1 MDPFSHFTAAGRL
14 PTVAPVMKAFLRRIT
29 AFILLASLFA
39 PPAFAAAKEDFKK
52 DTSSGMVAAE
62 KLTQITGIA
71 ISPLAGVGGVG
82 AYKYWRAKKEDRPGL
97 SWYAQPWFFLPALLV
112 VGACVAKDA
121 AGPVVPT
128 SLKKPLDLI
137 ELFENKASGIIAT
150 GAVVPMALEIFEAV
164 KPSGPSAALGFAGAH
179 FAAINLS
186 WLGDIVMVPLAL
198 LVYAV
203 VWLFSHTI
211 NVLILVSPFTTVD
224 TALKSLRGAVLGS
237 VVGLPAINEQAGLI
251 WAGFIVLVSLLVAPW
266 AFRTTVF
273 GSIFAWDIVSRRK
286 HWWTPKKDCVWA
298 FSACKIGKA
307 PHRAFGKVSRNER
320 GELTFA
326 WRPWLVFA
334 PRTEVLPAANYVIGK
349 GLIHSEIL
357 RVEGDDAPDVFN
369 LPPRCNGH
377 EDALA
382 TALSLKEVRPVGLR
396 AFWDALKGLFTGQP
410 AGA

>member
-1 MDPFSHFTAAGRL
+1 
-14 PTVAPVMKAFLRRIT
+14 MKAFLRRFT
-29 AFILLASLFA
+29 AFALLAWLFA
-39 PPAFAAAKEDFKK
+39 PPVWAAAQVDFKR
-52 DTSSGMVAAE
+52 DTSSGLVAAE

-82 AYKYWRAKKEDRPGL
+82 AYKYWKAKPEERPSL

-164 KPSGPSAALGFAGAH
+164 KPSGPGASLGLAGAH
-179 FAAINLS
+179 FAAIDLS
-186 WLGDIVMVPLAL
+186 WLGDLVMVPLAL
-198 LVYAV
+198 LVYGV

-237 VVGLPAINEQAGLI
+237 VVGLPAISDKAGAV

-266 AFRTTVF
+266 AFRTSVF
-273 GSIFAWDIVSRRK
+273 GSVFAWDIVSRRK
-286 HWWTPKKDCVWA
+286 HWWTPKKDHVWA
-298 FSACKIGKA
+298 FSACKLGKA
-307 PHRAFGKVSRNER
+307 PHRAFGRVSRN
-320 GELTFA
+320 GEGGLTFT

-357 RVEGDDAPDVFN
+357 RVDGDDAPDVFN

-377 EDALA
+377 EEAVA
-382 TALSLKEVRPVGLR
+382 SALSLKEVRPVGFR
-396 AFWDALKGLFTGQP
+396 AFWAALKSLVAGEAAP
-410 AGA
+410 A

>member
-1 MDPFSHFTAAGRL
+1 
-14 PTVAPVMKAFLRRIT
+14 MKAFLCRFAT
-29 AFILLASLFA
+29 LALLFALFA
-39 PPAFAAAKEDFKK
+39 PAGMAAAAPTSKDEFKQQ
-52 DTSSGMVAAE
+52 TSTGLVAAE

-82 AYKYWRAKKEDRPGL
+82 AYRYWKATPEQRAGL

-112 VGACVAKDA
+112 VGVCVAKDA

-164 KPSGPSAALGFAGAH
+164 KPSGPSAGLGFAGAH
-179 FAAINLS
+179 FAAIDLS
-186 WLGDIVMVPLAL
+186 WLGDLFMVPLAL
-198 LVYAV
+198 LVYGV

-237 VVGLPAINEQAGLI
+237 VAGFGFFGEVTNSTTAMWFSAA
-251 WAGFIVLVSLLVAPW
+251 WAGIIVLVSLLVAPW
-266 AFRTTVF
+266 AFRTTIF

-286 HWWTPKKDCVWA
+286 HWWTPKSDCVWA
-298 FSACKIGKA
+298 FSACKVGKA
-307 PHRAFGKVSRNER
+307 PHRAFGRVGRNDR
-320 GELTFA
+320 GELTFT

-334 PRTEVLPAANYVIGK
+334 PRTEVLPAGNYVIGR

-357 RVEGDDAPDVFN
+357 RVEGESAPDIFN

-377 EDALA
+377 EEAVAAAIGLR
-382 TALSLKEVRPVGLR
+382 EVRPVGLR
-396 AFWDALKGLFTGQP
+396 AFWAALKGLFTGQ
-410 AGA
+410 AATA

>member
-1 MDPFSHFTAAGRL
+1 
-14 PTVAPVMKAFLRRIT
+14 MKAFLCRF
-29 AFILLASLFA
+29 AALVLLWAQFSPVVSAAAA
-39 PPAFAAAKEDFKK
+39 PPSKDEFKQQ
-52 DTSSGMVAAE
+52 TSTGLVAAE

-82 AYKYWRAKKEDRPGL
+82 AYRYWKATPEQRAGL

-112 VGACVAKDA
+112 VGVCVAKDA

-164 KPSGPSAALGFAGAH
+164 KPSGPSAGLGLAGAH
-179 FAAINLS
+179 FAAIDLS
-186 WLGDIVMVPLAL
+186 WLGDLFMVPLAL
-198 LVYAV
+198 LVYGV

-237 VVGLPAINEQAGLI
+237 VVGLPAISDKAGAV
-251 WAGFIVLVSLLVAPW
+251 WAGIIVLVSLLVAPW
-266 AFRTTVF
+266 AFRTTIF

-286 HWWTPKKDCVWA
+286 HWWTPKSDCVWA
-298 FSACKIGKA
+298 FSACKVGKA
-307 PHRAFGKVSRNER
+307 PHRAFGRVGRNDR
-320 GELTFA
+320 GELTFT

-334 PRTEVLPAANYVIGK
+334 PRTEVLPAGNYVIGR

-357 RVEGDDAPDVFN
+357 RVEGESAPDIFN

-377 EDALA
+377 EEAVAAAIGLR
-382 TALSLKEVRPVGLR
+382 EVRPVGLR
-396 AFWDALKGLFTGQP
+396 AFWAALKGLFTGQ
-410 AGA
+410 AATA

>member
-1 MDPFSHFTAAGRL
+1 MR
-14 PTVAPVMKAFLRRIT
+14 AFLCRF
-29 AFILLASLFA
+29 AALVVLLAQFS
-39 PPAFAAAKEDFKK
+39 PAVSAAAAPTSKDEFKQQ
-52 DTSSGMVAAE
+52 TSAGLVAAE

-82 AYKYWRAKKEDRPGL
+82 AYRYWKATPEQRPGL

-112 VGACVAKDA
+112 VGVCVAKDA

-137 ELFENKASGIIAT
+137 ELFENKASGIIAI

-164 KPSGPSAALGFAGAH
+164 KPSSPSAGLGLAGAH
-179 FAAINLS
+179 FAALDFS
-186 WLGDIVMVPLAL
+186 WLGDLFMVPLAL
-198 LVYAV
+198 LVYGV

-237 VVGLPAINEQAGLI
+237 VVGLPAISDKAGAV
-251 WAGFIVLVSLLVAPW
+251 WAGIIVLVSLLVAPW

-286 HWWTPKKDCVWA
+286 HWWTPKADCVWA
-298 FSACKIGKA
+298 FSACKVGKA
-307 PHRAFGKVSRNER
+307 PHRAFGRVARNER
-320 GELTFA
+320 GELTFT

-334 PRTEVLPAANYVIGK
+334 PRTEVLPAGNYVIGR
-349 GLIHSEIL
+349 GLVHSEIL
-357 RVEGDDAPDVFN
+357 RVEGDSAPDIFN

-377 EDALA
+377 EDAVA
-382 TALSLKEVRPVGLR
+382 AAIGLKEVRPVGLR
-396 AFWDALKGLFTGQP
+396 AFWAALKGLFTGQP
-410 AGA
+410 ATA

>member
-1 MDPFSHFTAAGRL
+1 
-14 PTVAPVMKAFLRRIT
+14 MKAFLCRFAT
-29 AFILLASLFA
+29 LALLFALFA
-39 PPAFAAAKEDFKK
+39 PAGIAAAAPTSKDEFKQQ
-52 DTSSGMVAAE
+52 TSTGLVAAE

-82 AYKYWRAKKEDRPGL
+82 AYRYWKATPEQRAGL

-112 VGACVAKDA
+112 VGVCVAKDA

-164 KPSGPSAALGFAGAH
+164 KPSGPSAGLGFAGAH
-179 FAAINLS
+179 FAAIDLS
-186 WLGDIVMVPLAL
+186 WLGDLFMVPLAL
-198 LVYAV
+198 LVYGV

-237 VVGLPAINEQAGLI
+237 VVGLPAISDKAGAV
-251 WAGFIVLVSLLVAPW
+251 WAGIIVLVSLLVAPW
-266 AFRTTVF
+266 AFRTTIF

-286 HWWTPKKDCVWA
+286 HWWTPKSDCVWA
-298 FSACKIGKA
+298 FSACKVGKA
-307 PHRAFGKVSRNER
+307 PHRAFGRVGRNER
-320 GELTFA
+320 GELTFT

-334 PRTEVLPAANYVIGK
+334 PRTEVLPAGNYVIGR

-357 RVEGDDAPDVFN
+357 RVEGESAPDVFN

-377 EDALA
+377 EEAVAAAIGLR
-382 TALSLKEVRPVGLR
+382 EVRPVGLR
-396 AFWDALKGLFTGQP
+396 AFWAALKGLFTGQ
-410 AGA
+410 AATA

>member
-1 MDPFSHFTAAGRL
+1 MR
-14 PTVAPVMKAFLRRIT
+14 AFLCRF
-29 AFILLASLFA
+29 AALVVLLAQFS
-39 PPAFAAAKEDFKK
+39 PAVSAAAAPTSKDEFKQQ
-52 DTSSGMVAAE
+52 TSAGLVAAE

-82 AYKYWRAKKEDRPGL
+82 AYRYWKATPEQRPGL

-112 VGACVAKDA
+112 VGVCVAKDA

-128 SLKKPLDLI
+128 LLKKPLDLI
-137 ELFENKASGIIAT
+137 ELFENKASGIIAS

-164 KPSGPSAALGFAGAH
+164 KPSGPSAGLGLAGAH
-179 FAAINLS
+179 FAALDFS
-186 WLGDIVMVPLAL
+186 WLGDLFMVPLAL
-198 LVYAV
+198 LVYGV

-237 VVGLPAINEQAGLI
+237 VVGLPAISDKAGAV
-251 WAGFIVLVSLLVAPW
+251 WAGIIVLVSLLVAPW

-286 HWWTPKKDCVWA
+286 HWWTPKADCVWA
-298 FSACKIGKA
+298 FSACKVGKA
-307 PHRAFGKVSRNER
+307 PHRAFGRVARNER
-320 GELTFA
+320 GELTFT

-334 PRTEVLPAANYVIGK
+334 PRTEVLPAGNYVIGR
-349 GLIHSEIL
+349 GLVHSEIL
-357 RVEGDDAPDVFN
+357 RVEGDSAPDIFN

-377 EDALA
+377 EDAVA
-382 TALSLKEVRPVGLR
+382 AAIGLKEVRPVGLR
-396 AFWDALKGLFTGQP
+396 AFWAALKGLFTGQP
-410 AGA
+410 ATA